1 MALTEEQKAQFWEEG
16 FLRYGRVLTDEEVA
30 ALKQRSEEIATGK
43 APHVPER
50 WIQVEPAIQ
59 KGEKTADSRLN
70 SIRKMTHLSYFDDL
84 FHAAAMNPRVVD
96 VIEDLLGP
104 DLKLYTDQLMMKPPM
119 VGSQLTW
126 HQDSAA
132 WMFFVPHNHIS
143 CWIALDDST
152 LRA

>member
-1 MALTEEQKAQFWEEG
+1 MPEGPERSDMALTEEQKAQFWEEG

-104 DLKLYTDQLMMKPPM
+104 DLKLYTDQLM
-119 VGSQLTW
+119 
-126 HQDSAA
+126 
-132 WMFFVPHNHIS
+132 
-143 CWIALDDST
+143 
-152 LRA
+152 